1 MYNKFT
7 VRAPGFD
14 QRRAAGAPGGRAISP
29 HRGVRSDVVVIYVR
43 DLGLTIT
50 QGAPRRL
57 AGTARLYELQLF
69 SE

>member
-1 MYNKFT
+1 MYKNFAVVT
-7 VRAPGFD
+7 SYD
-14 QRRAAGAPGGRAISP
+14 QRTTRRGRPRCGRAISP

-57 AGTARLYELQLF
+57 AGTA
-69 SE
+69 

>member
-7 VRAPGFD
+7 VVRTSDGPVE
-14 QRRAAGAPGGRAISP
+14 GGRAISP
-29 HRGVRSDVVVIYVR
+29 LHRGVRSDVVVIYVR

-57 AGTARLYELQLF
+57 AGTARLYELQLQ
-69 SE
+69 

>member
-1 MYNKFT
+1 MYNN
-7 VRAPGFD
+7 VYRPGID
-14 QRRAAGAPGGRAISP
+14 QRRARRCGRAISP

-57 AGTARLYELQLF
+57 AGTARLYELQLQ
-69 SE
+69 

>member
-7 VRAPGFD
+7 VVRPA
-14 QRRAAGAPGGRAISP
+14 RRAGVEGGRAISP
-29 HRGVRSDVVVIYVR
+29 LHRGVRSDVVVIYVR

-57 AGTARLYELQLF
+57 AGTARLYELQLQ
-69 SE
+69 

>member
-1 MYNKFT
+1 MAREPPT
-7 VRAPGFD
+7 ALTRCP
-14 QRRAAGAPGGRAISP
+14 
-29 HRGVRSDVVVIYVR
+29 RSDVVVIYVR